1 MGLGCGEPDSQDL
14 YCPRQHLSTCREQG
28 MKVLRPQVSR
38 ETRNVEDVFAM
49 GKTGNLFFLRPGSW
63 ELEVIKSP

>member
-1 MGLGCGEPDSQDL
+1 
-14 YCPRQHLSTCREQG
+14 
-28 MKVLRPQVSR
+28 MKVPRPQVSR

>member
-1 MGLGCGEPDSQDL
+1 
-14 YCPRQHLSTCREQG
+14 

-49 GKTGNLFFLRPGSW
+49 GKTGNLFFLCPGSW